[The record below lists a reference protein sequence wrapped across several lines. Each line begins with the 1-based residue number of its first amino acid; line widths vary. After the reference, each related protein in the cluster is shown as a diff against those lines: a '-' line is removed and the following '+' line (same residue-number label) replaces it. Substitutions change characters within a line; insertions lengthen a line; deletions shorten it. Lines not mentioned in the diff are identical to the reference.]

1 MVWSAHRPGGAI
13 MRAAA
18 GFLVTV
24 LALAG
29 CAQPPA
35 APAAA
40 PADVAVTRD
49 ADGGLTVRWSA
60 AGPVD
65 VYVAPAPDLAGRTL
79 ISDDNADGLAQV
91 SRQPARVY
99 LHLVAE
105 GATQGVW
112 AAERVLPLEG
122 GRNFRDL
129 GGYPAAEGRSVRW
142 GMLYRSGVMADLTP
156 TDYQYLDGLGIKTVC
171 DFRSTEERANEPT
184 QWAARAIDYRF
195 RDYDDASSSVLRAAL
210 TAPDLTAAKVSVT
223 MATLYGGMLDRFSGH
238 YADMF
243 EQLLAGKAPLAFN
256 CSAGKDRT
264 GIAAALVLSA
274 LGVPRD
280 AILADYALSD
290 DIVNYEAAYTGPD
303 AQRSAE
309 GPYGFLTRLPAA
321 VRAPLLASDP
331 AYLNAAFAEMERR
344 HGSVEGYLEA
354 ALGVDAADIATLRSL
369 YLE

>member
-1 MVWSAHRPGGAI
+1 M
-13 MRAAA
+13 
-18 GFLVTV
+18 

-29 CAQPPA
+29 CAQPPTPAGA
-35 APAAA
+35 AL
-40 PADVAVTRD
+40 ADVAVTRD
-49 ADGGLTVRWSA
+49 ADGSLTVRWSA

-65 VYVAPAPDLAGRTL
+65 VYVAPAPDLARRTL
-79 ISDDNADGLAQV
+79 ISDDNPSGLAQV
-91 SRQPARVY
+91 SRQPERVY
-99 LHLVAE
+99 LHLVAD
-105 GATQGVW
+105 GATRGVW

-129 GGYPAAEGRSVRW
+129 GGYPAADGKSVRW
-142 GMLYRSGVMADLTP
+142 GMLYRSGVMADLTQA
-156 TDYQYLDGLGIKTVC
+156 DYQYLDGLGIKTVC
-171 DFRSTEERANEPT
+171 DFRSTEERATEPT

-195 RDYDDASSSVLRAAL
+195 RDYDDASSGVLRTAL
-210 TAPDLTAAKVSVT
+210 TAPDLTAAKVSAT
-223 MATLYGGMLDRFSGH
+223 MASLYGG
-238 YADMF
+238 MF

-280 AILADYALSD
+280 VILADYALSD

-303 AQRSAE
+303 AQRSAD
-309 GPYGFLTRLPAA
+309 GPYGSLARLPAA

-331 AYLNAAFAEMERR
+331 AYLTAAFAEMERR
-344 HGSVEGYLEA
+344 HGSVEGYLA
-354 ALGVDAADIATLRSL
+354 AVLQVDAADIATLRSL